1 MSKDINIKSGIDW
14 TTVMLYLSLLFIGWI
29 NIYAA
34 VYNPETMESILSLEN
49 NAGKQLMFMSLS
61 TILILVILFVDYK
74 VYDAFAYIFYGG
86 MILLLLATIFL
97 GSDIKGSRSWI
108 KLPMGFSL
116 QPAEFSKIFSALALS
131 KLLSTQGFSIKKKN
145 DLFTAVA
152 LVLLPPIIIIMQKET
167 GSALTYAAFVIVLYR
182 EGIPGFVP
190 FMGISAV
197 ALLILSL
204 IFDEMHIILGLATAG
219 LLFWRFFL
227 KRFERNRQSFLS
239 IAGVV
244 LIGAVFVLGV
254 DFFVNNVLQPH
265 QQKRIKILVDPDS
278 DPRGAGWNVTQ
289 SRIAIS
295 SGGFLGKGYLQ
306 GTQTKFD
313 FVPEQSTDFIFC
325 TIGEEWGFVGGFVL
339 ISIYMILLIRII
351 NLAEKQKTK
360 FAQVYG
366 YCVAS
371 YMFFHLLINVG
382 MTIGLMPVIG
392 IPLPFISYGGSSL
405 WSFTILLFIF
415 LKLDAHRSYKV

>member
-1 MSKDINIKSGIDW
+1 MNRDINIKSGIDW
-14 TTVMLYLSLLFIGWI
+14 TIVMLYLFLLLIGWI

-34 VYNPETMESILSLEN
+34 VYNPETMESILSLDN

-61 TILILVILFVDYK
+61 VILILIILFVDYK

-152 LVLLPPIIIIMQKET
+152 LILLPPIIIIMQKET

-182 EGIPGFVP
+182 EGLPGFVP

-325 TIGEEWGFVGGFVL
+325 TIGEEWGFVGGFIL

>member
-1 MSKDINIKSGIDW
+1 MNRDINIKSGIDW
-14 TTVMLYLSLLFIGWI
+14 TIVMLYLFLLLIGWI

-34 VYNPETMESILSLEN
+34 VYNPETMESIFSLDN

-61 TILILVILFVDYK
+61 VILILIILFVDYK

-152 LVLLPPIIIIMQKET
+152 LILLPPIIIIMQKET

-182 EGIPGFVP
+182 EGLPGFVP

-325 TIGEEWGFVGGFVL
+325 TIGEEWGFVGGFIL

-366 YCVAS
+366 YCVAG

>member
-1 MSKDINIKSGIDW
+1 
-14 TTVMLYLSLLFIGWI
+14 
-29 NIYAA
+29 
-34 VYNPETMESILSLEN
+34 
-49 NAGKQLMFMSLS
+49 
-61 TILILVILFVDYK
+61 
-74 VYDAFAYIFYGG
+74 
-86 MILLLLATIFL
+86 
-97 GSDIKGSRSWI
+97 
-108 KLPMGFSL
+108 MGFSL

-152 LVLLPPIIIIMQKET
+152 LILLPPIIIIMQKET

-182 EGIPGFVP
+182 EGLPGFVP

-325 TIGEEWGFVGGFVL
+325 TIGEEWGFVGGFIL

>member
-34 VYNPETMESILSLEN
+34 VYNPETMESILSLDN

>member
-14 TTVMLYLSLLFIGWI
+14 TTVMLYLFLLLIGWI

-34 VYNPETMESILSLEN
+34 VYNPESMESILSLDN
-49 NAGKQLMFMSLS
+49 NAGKQLMFMGLS
-61 TILILVILFVDYK
+61 TILILIILFVDYK

-131 KLLSTQGFSIKKKN
+131 KLLSTQGFSIKKNN

-152 LVLLPPIIIIMQKET
+152 LILLPPIIIILQKET

-182 EGIPGFVP
+182 EGLPGFVP

-204 IFDEMHIILGLATAG
+204 IFDEMYIILGLATAG

-339 ISIYMILLIRII
+339 IAIYLILLIRII

>member
-1 MSKDINIKSGIDW
+1 MNRDINIKSGIDW
-14 TTVMLYLSLLFIGWI
+14 TIVMLYLFLLLIGWI

-34 VYNPETMESILSLEN
+34 VYNPETMESIFSLDN

-61 TILILVILFVDYK
+61 VILILIILFVDYK

-152 LVLLPPIIIIMQKET
+152 LILLPPIIIIMQKET

-182 EGIPGFVP
+182 EGLPGFVP

-366 YCVAS
+366 YCVAG

>member
-34 VYNPETMESILSLEN
+34 VYNPETMESILSLDN

-278 DPRGAGWNVTQ
+278 DPRVAGWNVTQ

>member
-1 MSKDINIKSGIDW
+1 MNRDINIKSGIDW
-14 TTVMLYLSLLFIGWI
+14 TIVMLYLFLLLIGWI

-34 VYNPETMESILSLEN
+34 VYNPETMESIFSLDN

-61 TILILVILFVDYK
+61 VILILIILFVDYK

-152 LVLLPPIIIIMQKET
+152 LILLPPIIIIMQKET

-182 EGIPGFVP
+182 EGLPGFVP

-325 TIGEEWGFVGGFVL
+325 TIGEEWGFVGGFIL